1 MNHVPIYR
9 KLRCFI
15 WKQSKTKAIQ
25 RLLYFSCSTEKYWA
39 EFFYGVMNY
48 NPFPSF
54 HIVIET
60 QWSIFLFPFHR
71 DVPMGYSSSF
81 FFFFFKIKCNHT
93 VFDSEEVLVIISVK
107 NYLTILC
114 VFFCIFQF
122 SGYATLQIA
131 NEPVLPFNAL
141 DIALEIQNSL
151 RGNSCQR
158 NVRGKKGSSTPWYR
172 FSISTWMIAH
182 NFTS

>member
-1 MNHVPIYR
+1 
-9 KLRCFI
+9 
-15 WKQSKTKAIQ
+15 
-25 RLLYFSCSTEKYWA
+25 
-39 EFFYGVMNY
+39 
-48 NPFPSF
+48 
-54 HIVIET
+54 
-60 QWSIFLFPFHR
+60 
-71 DVPMGYSSSF
+71 MGYSSSF

-158 NVRGKKGSSTPWYR
+158 NVRGKKGSSTP
-172 FSISTWMIAH
+172 
-182 NFTS
+182 

>member
-114 VFFCIFQF
+114 VFFFVFFSFRDMQLCKLPMNQF
-122 SGYATLQIA
+122 CRLMPST
-131 NEPVLPFNAL
+131 
-141 DIALEIQNSL
+141 SL
-151 RGNSCQR
+151 WKFRTVWEVIL
-158 NVRGKKGSSTPWYR
+158 VRGMLEEKRGHPLPDTDFPFPLEW
-172 FSISTWMIAH
+172 
-182 NFTS
+182 

>member
-1 MNHVPIYR
+1 MNHIPIYR

-60 QWSIFLFPFHR
+60 QWSIFLFPFHG

-81 FFFFFKIKCNHT
+81 FFFSLRSNVITLCLIQKKCWLLYLLKIIWQFCVYFF
-93 VFDSEEVLVIISVK
+93 
-107 NYLTILC
+107 
-114 VFFCIFQF
+114 VFFSFRDMQLCKLPMNQF
-122 SGYATLQIA
+122 CRLMPST
-131 NEPVLPFNAL
+131 
-141 DIALEIQNSL
+141 SL
-151 RGNSCQR
+151 WKFRTVWEVIL
-158 NVRGKKGSSTPWYR
+158 VRGMLEEKRSHPLPDTDFPFPLEW
-172 FSISTWMIAH
+172 
-182 NFTS
+182 

>member
-71 DVPMGYSSSF
+71 DVPMGYSSF
-81 FFFFFKIKCNHT
+81 FFFSLRSNVITLCLIQKKCWLLYLLKIIWQFCVYFF
-93 VFDSEEVLVIISVK
+93 
-107 NYLTILC
+107 
-114 VFFCIFQF
+114 VFFSFRDMQLCKLPMNQF
-122 SGYATLQIA
+122 CRLMPST
-131 NEPVLPFNAL
+131 
-141 DIALEIQNSL
+141 SL
-151 RGNSCQR
+151 WKFRTVWEVIL
-158 NVRGKKGSSTPWYR
+158 VRGMLEEKRGHPLPDTDFPFPLEW
-172 FSISTWMIAH
+172 
-182 NFTS
+182 

>member
-25 RLLYFSCSTEKYWA
+25 RLLYFSCSTEKYWT

-54 HIVIET
+54 HIAIET
-60 QWSIFLFPFHR
+60 QWSIFLFPFHG
-71 DVPMGYSSSF
+71 DVPMGYSSF
-81 FFFFFKIKCNHT
+81 FFFSLRSSVITLCLIQKKCWLLYLLKIIWQ
-93 VFDSEEVLVIISVK
+93 F
-107 NYLTILC
+107 C
-114 VFFCIFQF
+114 VYFFCIFQF

-141 DIALEIQNSL
+141 DIALEVQNSL